1 MMHTLWNFQLLLA
14 SPPIRSNRDH
24 FQHDDFPLLV
34 PSQNRLLPVTDEVDM
49 ICGQANAAAIERPV
63 RHNSTLP
70 MAEGPY
76 AKCWL
81 SCIAG
86 LA

>member
-1 MMHTLWNFQLLLA
+1 MIDSFWFAGNPSRVESMPSGEITSDKPTLL
-14 SPPIRSNRDH
+14 I
-24 FQHDDFPLLV
+24 
-34 PSQNRLLPVTDEVDM
+34 PSQDRLLPVADEVDM
-49 ICGQANAAAIERPV
+49 ICGQANSAAIERPV
-63 RHNSTLP
+63 RRNSTLP
-70 MAEGPY
+70 MPEGPY

>member
-1 MMHTLWNFQLLLA
+1 M
-14 SPPIRSNRDH
+14 SNRFGVATNSSGIDAKRADN
-24 FQHDDFPLLV
+24 FLQADFPLLI
-34 PSQNRLLPVTDEVDM
+34 PSQDRLLPVADGVDM
-49 ICGQANAAAIERPV
+49 ICGQANSAAIERPV
-63 RHNSTLP
+63 QHNSTLP